1 VKAGDL
7 FHLGFVTDDLDEMR
21 DEMSELLGYEWTDE
35 VNATTA
41 VCLLGVDTTLDLRL
55 VYSRSTPRVE
65 LVRSVPGNPVW
76 APAGGTGV
84 HHLGYWS
91 DDLAADRA
99 ELEGRGFVAEALGQE
114 PGGPALWGYFHRDG
128 GPRIELI
135 SRAMQEYME
144 QSWR

>member
-1 VKAGDL
+1 MKAADL
-7 FHLGFVTDDLDEMR
+7 FHLGFVTDDLAGMR
-21 DEMSELLGYEWTDE
+21 DEMTELLGYEWTAE
-35 VNATTA
+35 TTNATP

-65 LVRSVPGNPVW
+65 LVQSVPGNPVW
-76 APAGGTGV
+76 APAGGV

-99 ELEGRGFVAEALGQE
+99 DLESRGFVAEALGQQ
-114 PGGPALWGYFHRDG
+114 PGGTPMWAYFHRAG

-135 SRAMQEYME
+135 DRGLQQYME
-144 QSWR
+144 QSWT